1 MKKKLCLYI
10 LTFIMVLGLT
20 APAPACAQGP
30 GNFIFVVADGLSMD
44 DMKNNDLPNIKRLMD
59 KSGVAVMNTNAEQ
72 PKNEP
77 GSFLTIG
84 VGTRAYSGVDS
95 SQGYNTDEEYI
106 GSKLG
111 KAGEFYNIYTG
122 KKPEGEVVVPGLVQI
137 GVANEDSADVQ
148 PGLLGETLKKAGIPV
163 TVLGNSD
170 RPDKE
175 RRYAPLIVMDENG
188 VVPFGD
194 VSSRM
199 NIRDEKYPFLLKA
212 NYKYLNKKLDESL
225 DRGGLTVIDL
235 GDMARADDLMSF
247 ATDENGPRV
256 RSEVLKSIDGFIGTL
271 LDKMDFSKDML
282 VIANPYPGRDA
293 MENQEMLTPVIAAG
307 PGLKSGYLISD
318 TAKRPGIVANYDITS
333 TILNYFGQDTPDNMI
348 GHTMRYGGQGSFGS
362 LYEQNQKITSIHV
375 MRPTVVTWYVG
386 VQIGILLVSLLF
398 MYVFK
403 KQMYV
408 LKYLLM
414 GDMLIPFILLILPLF
429 DIRSLPVMLITI
441 TLLSAILVY
450 VLKWAFKDS
459 YSIMTVI
466 GILTTVGIAVDLL
479 TGANLM
485 KSSILGYDPIGGARY
500 YGLGNEYAGVLLGST
515 ILSVAGVMDRHSD
528 KTKNLR
534 FINIA
539 AMFFIAF
546 LMAAPSYGA
555 DLGGTIAAIMAFLMM
570 SIMFFKD
577 KISFKDIVYSTIVMV
592 AVIVCLFIVDM
603 SLGATHIGELARN
616 VAVQGFGPLNE
627 IALRKLATNLKL
639 IKYTIWSR
647 VMLASI
653 AVLGA
658 LSYKPRGLMKNIFAD
673 NPYLYRGFI
682 SGLIGTFF
690 VLVANDSGIVAA
702 ATLIIYM
709 VPPIVVLAIDKIIK
723 NDNKES
729 IVPDSKK

>member
-1 MKKKLCLYI
+1 
-10 LTFIMVLGLT
+10 
-20 APAPACAQGP
+20 
-30 GNFIFVVADGLSMD
+30 
-44 DMKNNDLPNIKRLMD
+44 
-59 KSGVAVMNTNAEQ
+59 
-72 PKNEP
+72 
-77 GSFLTIG
+77 
-84 VGTRAYSGVDS
+84 
-95 SQGYNTDEEYI
+95 
-106 GSKLG
+106 
-111 KAGEFYNIYTG
+111 
-122 KKPEGEVVVPGLVQI
+122 
-137 GVANEDSADVQ
+137 
-148 PGLLGETLKKAGIPV
+148 
-163 TVLGNSD
+163 
-170 RPDKE
+170 
-175 RRYAPLIVMDENG
+175 
-188 VVPFGD
+188 
-194 VSSRM
+194 
-199 NIRDEKYPFLLKA
+199 
-212 NYKYLNKKLDESL
+212 
-225 DRGGLTVIDL
+225 
-235 GDMARADDLMSF
+235 
-247 ATDENGPRV
+247 
-256 RSEVLKSIDGFIGTL
+256 
-271 LDKMDFSKDML
+271 
-282 VIANPYPGRDA
+282 
-293 MENQEMLTPVIAAG
+293 
-307 PGLKSGYLISD
+307 
-318 TAKRPGIVANYDITS
+318 
-333 TILNYFGQDTPDNMI
+333 
-348 GHTMRYGGQGSFGS
+348 
-362 LYEQNQKITSIHV
+362 
-375 MRPTVVTWYVG
+375 
-386 VQIGILLVSLLF
+386 
-398 MYVFK
+398 
-403 KQMYV
+403 
-408 LKYLLM
+408 
-414 GDMLIPFILLILPLF
+414 
-429 DIRSLPVMLITI
+429 
-441 TLLSAILVY
+441 
-450 VLKWAFKDS
+450 
-459 YSIMTVI
+459 
-466 GILTTVGIAVDLL
+466 
-479 TGANLM
+479 
-485 KSSILGYDPIGGARY
+485 
-500 YGLGNEYAGVLLGST
+500 
-515 ILSVAGVMDRHSD
+515 MDRHSD